1 MPSLS
6 ASQIQ
11 IAYILTQVKSIP
23 AVFENNEHLKERGLS
38 GIITSWISLWHNWSL
53 LCSALTLSNLPL
65 PSISTTQDKLA
76 YCLEN

>member
-1 MPSLS
+1 MKSFMPSLS

-38 GIITSWISLWHNWSL
+38 GIITSWISL
-53 LCSALTLSNLPL
+53 
-65 PSISTTQDKLA
+65 
-76 YCLEN
+76 